1 MSVSAPP
8 VSIAMATYNG
18 EKYIAKQL
26 ESIVNQTYGNIE
38 IVIADDHSTDNTVSI
53 IREFQK
59 KYSWIKLIVKDS
71 NSGVSKTFEQAIS
84 NCNGEYIAISD
95 QDDIWELNKIEILL
109 NELKDEDAVYS
120 NSLLVDGNGKSLN
133 KEFKSLMNLQ
143 SYYSGAP
150 FLLGNT
156 LPGHSILMKANF
168 AKRILPFPEKIMF
181 DRWIVFCAAAN
192 NGIKYADSPLVKY
205 RQHDANTFGTT
216 MSTNRIEKLTGEQLF
231 QKKLDELK
239 AMTTAPVKDEETKI
253 LLKEMLS
260 YFKREWSFRRSLF
273 FFRNYKKMLVVK
285 NKPLYRKLL
294 YCLKMFF
301 KPNY

>member
-1 MSVSAPP
+1 MSVSSSL

-18 EKYIAKQL
+18 EKYLVEQL
-26 ESIVNQTYGNIE
+26 ESLLNQTHKNIE
-38 IVIADDHSTDNTVSI
+38 IIITDDHSTDNTVFV

-59 KYSWIKLIVKDS
+59 KYSSIKLMIKEN
-71 NSGVSKTFEQAIS
+71 NSGVTKTFEQSIS
-84 NCNGEYIAISD
+84 NCDGEYIAISD

-120 NSLLVDGNGKSLN
+120 NSLLVDGNGKFLN

-181 DRWIVFCAAAN
+181 NRWIVFCAAAN
-192 NGIKYADSPLVKY
+192 NGIK
-205 RQHDANTFGTT
+205 
-216 MSTNRIEKLTGEQLF
+216 
-231 QKKLDELK
+231 
-239 AMTTAPVKDEETKI
+239 
-253 LLKEMLS
+253 
-260 YFKREWSFRRSLF
+260 
-273 FFRNYKKMLVVK
+273 
-285 NKPLYRKLL
+285 
-294 YCLKMFF
+294 
-301 KPNY
+301 